1 VPGIGSVGL
10 LAIVLASVLSAGC
23 SWHPDSI
30 HDTAAAPARP
40 AAADLPVGE
49 RAATIALEQVGA
61 PYRYGGE
68 TPAGFDCS
76 GLVHYAYAKTG
87 KRVPRTTGEL
97 WAASSSVPLDELR
110 AGDLLFFAF
119 SGKLQHVGLYVGEG
133 RFAHAPSAGRT
144 VSVESLSASVY
155 RRALLRAGRLR

>member
-1 VPGIGSVGL
+1 VPRIGSIAL
-10 LAIVLASVLSAGC
+10 LAIVLGSALSAGC

-30 HDTAAAPARP
+30 HDTGPAPVRP
-40 AAADLPVGE
+40 VTADLPVGQ
-49 RAATIALEQVGA
+49 RAAEIALEQIGA

-76 GLVHYAYAKTG
+76 GLVHYAYAKAG

-97 WAASSSVPLDELR
+97 WAASSSVPRDELR

-133 RFAHAPSAGRT
+133 RFAHAPATGRT